1 MPGAILA
8 SLPVIVMEL
17 SYLIIA
23 MMDEEPTVV
32 FGRSVSYVKVGC
44 HFAWV
49 VRVTRWARKLLTD
62 DSCSSQLVCFLA
74 IAGTGVVVHVLWR
87 LTNFRGR
94 RRELIKV
101 RFVFVGGTLAAWRLR
116 RGACGVALAARR
128 LRRGACGEA
137 LAAWRLRRG
146 ACGAALSFFGAS
158 VPPPAALM
166 YRATPAAQNVQQL
179 PKLSTPD
186 EKEH

>member
-116 RGACGVALAARR
+116 RGACG
-128 LRRGACGEA
+128 
-137 LAAWRLRRG
+137 
-146 ACGAALSFFGAS
+146 AALSFFGAS